1 MPSTYSAKDKAEIFG
16 VDIRKTTER
25 MRRPR
30 GVIALLV
37 QSKTVD
43 QSGRRRAPRVDNLA
57 AHAERAILDFVA
69 MYTHDPDRL
78 SRWIAEE
85 VAQLVGQT
93 RE

>member
-1 MPSTYSAKDKAEIFG
+1 MPNTYSAKDKAEIFG

-43 QSGRRRAPRVDNLA
+43 QAGRRRSPRVDNLA

-69 MYTHDPDRL
+69 MHTYDPKRL
-78 SRWIAEE
+78 PQWIAEVVRE
-85 VAQLVGQT
+85 VLGT
-93 RE
+93 